1 MVSERRRVHP
11 ALDVHLPAAAAALR
25 PRLDALLD
33 DYAPFAIV
41 DSGADPDADSGPSGE
56 PPPQGAC
63 AAGASHEPKS
73 HATARAR
80 RDRKGALER
89 RVFFFSVAARDAA
102 RRAIAGTLEPEGV
115 RASAIDVPDDGW
127 ARRSHARLRAVRIG
141 RLVVAPPWDCP
152 TAAEDTAHVVVI
164 DPSTGFGTGHHPTTR
179 LCLAA
184 LQRAR
189 PELAASRRVLDL
201 GTGSGVLAIAAVRL
215 GARSVVAI
223 DRDPD
228 ALANARANIARNGAG
243 DRIVVVEAELAAP
256 ATAAVDGGGDVVV
269 ANLTATFF
277 ATRPAA
283 VLRRVTPGG
292 LLIASGITTAEESAV
307 RAVLE
312 PPLSPVTRA
321 IEDEWTCLVFRR
333 PPDGAADTE
342 MR

>member
-11 ALDVHLPAAAAALR
+11 ALDVHLPAAAGALR

-33 DYAPFAIV
+33 DYAPFAMV
-41 DSGADPDADSGPSGE
+41 DS
-56 PPPQGAC
+56 
-63 AAGASHEPKS
+63 
-73 HATARAR
+73 
-80 RDRKGALER
+80 GALER
-89 RVFFFSVAARDAA
+89 RVFFFSAAARDAA

-115 RASAIDVPDDGW
+115 RAAAIDVPDDGW
-127 ARRSHARLRAVRIG
+127 ARRSHARLHAVRIDE
-141 RLVVAPPWDCP
+141 LVVAPPWDCP
-152 TAAEDTAHVVVI
+152 AAEAGTAHVVVI
-164 DPSTGFGTGHHPTTR
+164 DPSTGFGTGHHATTR

-189 PELAASRRVLDL
+189 RELAASRRVLDL

-228 ALANARANIARNGAG
+228 ALASARANIARNGAG
-243 DRIVVVEAELAAP
+243 DRIEVVEADLAAP
-256 ATAAVDGGGDVVV
+256 AAAAVDGGGGGDVVV

-283 VLRRVTPGG
+283 ILRRVTPGG
-292 LLIASGITTAEESAV
+292 LLIASGITAAEESAV
-307 RAVLE
+307 RAALE

-321 IEDEWTCLVFRR
+321 IEDEWACLVFRR
-333 PPDGAADTE
+333 PPDGTADTE